1 MKSLEQFSSLAV
13 QNAEEMSWGFILAMI
28 AFFVFLFLL
37 VCIAFATLCWF
48 RLKKHNPNLTAGEF
62 RRIMWKVWMFPF
74 TPRGGNS

>member
-1 MKSLEQFSSLAV
+1 
-13 QNAEEMSWGFILAMI
+13 MI